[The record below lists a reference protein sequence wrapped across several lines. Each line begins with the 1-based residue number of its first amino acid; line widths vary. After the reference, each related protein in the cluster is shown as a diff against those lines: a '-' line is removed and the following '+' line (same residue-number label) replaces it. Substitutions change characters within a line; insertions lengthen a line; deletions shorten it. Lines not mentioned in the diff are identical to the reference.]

1 MKACKFLTVA
11 AAVCLAGVFLS
22 GCKSEEQ
29 GRVLRYKPG
38 VYQGKPDQQL
48 SDARQRE
55 LRTRALMQ
63 SGSVKPTGG
72 GGGGGG
78 DTRRDVRKPDAPS
91 IDLQQLGNRARLQ
104 GGAGL

>member
-1 MKACKFLTVA
+1 MKARKFLTVA
-11 AAVCLAGVFLS
+11 AAVCLAGVSLS

-29 GRVLRYKPG
+29 GRVLRYEPG
-38 VYQGKPDQQL
+38 VYKGKPDQHL
-48 SDARQRE
+48 SEAQQRE

-63 SGSVKPTGG
+63 GGSVKPTG

-104 GGAGL
+104 GGSGL

>member
-1 MKACKFLTVA
+1 MKVRKLVA
-11 AAVCLAGVFLS
+11 VTAAVCLTGVVLA

-48 SDARQRE
+48 SEAQQRE
-55 LRTRALMQ
+55 LRSRALMQ
-63 SGSVKPTGG
+63 SGTVKPTGG
-72 GGGGGG
+72 GGG
-78 DTRRDVRKPDAPS
+78 DSRRDVRKPGETS

-104 GGAGL
+104 GGSGL